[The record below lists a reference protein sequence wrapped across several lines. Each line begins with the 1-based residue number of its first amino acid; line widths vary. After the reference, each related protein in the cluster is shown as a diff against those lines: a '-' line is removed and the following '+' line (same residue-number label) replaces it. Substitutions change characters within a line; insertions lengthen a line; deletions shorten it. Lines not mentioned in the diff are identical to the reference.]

1 MFSNFKDFAAK
12 DENFE
17 SSSNIYENSKVRRL
31 DYHQQKVN
39 ADQSTYL
46 DKESSFA
53 TPNNWTSINAQKS
66 NDSWEN

>member
-1 MFSNFKDFAAK
+1 MMFSNFKDFAAK

-39 ADQSTYL
+39 AD
-46 DKESSFA
+46 
-53 TPNNWTSINAQKS
+53 
-66 NDSWEN
+66 